1 MPTQIKYSAFS
12 NKTGSANNN
21 LKINPHF
28 ETQFQNKIQRI
39 STYQYMKAGKTP
51 QEVVSQQ

>member
-21 LKINPHF
+21 LKINPNF

>member
-39 STYQYMKAGKTP
+39 STYQHMKAGKTP